1 MRHVVP
7 SVGLLAVVAAMT
19 MSSCAS
25 SSGSAG
31 VAATVTP
38 AVVVSSPAASAS
50 ASAIEP
56 SSPAARCP
64 TQAAWPSASRPPAPD
79 GQLFVAG
86 SPTLATWCHYVLFT
100 PDASS
105 LPPPVVAQIS
115 GQTLTDLVAS
125 LNALVPTKDEPP
137 CPAPMQADVLTF
149 GGGGAPSSMVH
160 IERDGGCDFVWSDT
174 GVHAYATSTLNQQ
187 LAAITANAA
196 GSASSAASSTPT
208 LTSPAAGAT
217 AIGDAT
223 AISQCQAA
231 ESAQEAARLAAG
243 NTDAPLTVA
252 AGFTTTQGDAHRYA
266 DSIGRRPGDPSPRP
280 ADSTSS
286 YTNTTPVVACILD
299 GDIAAPNL
307 PGNPPYTR
315 EFALINP
322 DGTLDQL
329 VAGHTDSIKLV
340 NPSSTTP

>member
-1 MRHVVP
+1 MRHVVL
-7 SVGLLAVVAAMT
+7 SVGLLAVGVAMT

-25 SSGSAG
+25 SSGG
-31 VAATVTP
+31 VAATATP
-38 AVVVSSPAASAS
+38 AVVVSSPTAAASAS
-50 ASAIEP
+50 ATEL
-56 SSPAARCP
+56 SSPAADCP
-64 TQAAWPSASRPPAPD
+64 AQAAWPSASRSPAPN

-86 SPTLATWCHYVLFT
+86 SPTRATWCHYVLFT
-100 PDASS
+100 PDGSS
-105 LPPPVVAQIS
+105 LPAPLVAQLR
-115 GQTLTDLVAS
+115 GQTLIVLVAA
-125 LNALVPTKDEPP
+125 LNALVPTRDEPP

-149 GGGGAPSSMVH
+149 GGGGAQSSMVH

-174 GVHAYATSTLNQQ
+174 GVHAYATSALDQQ

-196 GSASSAASSTPT
+196 GSASSAASNTPT
-208 LTSPAAGAT
+208 LTSPSAGAT
-217 AIGDAT
+217 AIGDST
-223 AISQCQAA
+223 AIAQCQAA
-231 ESAQEAARLAAG
+231 EKTREAALLAAG

-252 AGFTTTQGDAHRYA
+252 AGFNTTEGDAHRFA

-329 VAGHTDSIKLV
+329 VASNTDSIKLV